1 MKTCGART
9 KHDGTPCERSPVRGR
24 TRCRLH
30 GGKTLVGT
38 ASPTY
43 RNGRYST
50 YVPERLRARYEQ
62 AEGDVELLSLR
73 SEVALIDARLIDL
86 LTRVDTGESGQ
97 LWAHLKK
104 AHEEFKLYRLAGD
117 VPRMT
122 TALAKVEA
130 VIERVGQDHTAW
142 AEIGALIEQRRK
154 LTESEA
160 KRLITLQQMLT
171 TEDAMALAY
180 RLVDI
185 VTRHVTDK
193 HVLRDIVVDLTA
205 LVEQPR
211 GLPAY
216 TEEAEADH
224 T

>member
-30 GGKTLVGT
+30 GGKSLVGI
-38 ASPTY
+38 ACSQY
-43 RNGRYST
+43 RSGRYST
-50 YVPERLRARYEQ
+50 YLPERLRARYEQ
-62 AEGDVELLSLR
+62 AEGDAELLSLK
-73 SEVALIDARLIDL
+73 SEVALTDARLIDL
-86 LTRVDTGESGQ
+86 LARVDTGESGQ

-104 AHEEFKLYRLAGD
+104 AHEEFKVYRLARD
-117 VPRMT
+117 VPKMNV
-122 TALAKVEA
+122 ALAKIEA
-130 VIERVGQDHTAW
+130 LLDNAVQDHTAW
-142 AEIGALIEQRRK
+142 GEIGTLIEQRRK

-171 TEDAMALAY
+171 TEEAMALAY

-193 HVLRDIVVDLTA
+193 HVLRDIVVEIRA
-205 LVEQPR
+205 LAERSNEV
-211 GLPAY
+211 PAY
-216 TEEAEADH
+216 EEDSDA
-224 T
+224 

>member
-24 TRCRLH
+24 TRCRVH

-43 RNGRYST
+43 RNGRYSA

-73 SEVALIDARLIDL
+73 SELALTDARLMDL
-86 LTRVDTGESGQ
+86 LARVNTGESGQ
-97 LWAHLKK
+97 LWANLKK
-104 AHEEFKLYRLAGD
+104 AHEEFKVYRLARD
-117 VPRMT
+117 VPKMNV
-122 TALAKVEA
+122 ALAKIEA
-130 VIERVGQDHTAW
+130 LLDSAGQDHTAW
-142 AEIGALIEQRRK
+142 GEIGKLIEQRRK

-171 TEDAMALAY
+171 TEDAMAIAH

-185 VTRHVTDK
+185 VTRHVTDRQ
-193 HVLRDIVVDLTA
+193 VLSAIVVEMRALT
-205 LVEQPR
+205 ER
-211 GLPAY
+211 SNGLPA
-216 TEEAEADH
+216 
-224 T
+224 

>member
-30 GGKTLVGT
+30 GGKSLAGI
-38 ASPTY
+38 ACSQY
-43 RNGRYST
+43 RSGRYSA
-50 YVPERLRARYEQ
+50 YLPERLRARYEQ
-62 AEGDVELLSLR
+62 AESDQELLSLK
-73 SEVALIDARLIDL
+73 SEVALVDARLIDL
-86 LTRVDTGESGQ
+86 LARVDTGESGQ
-97 LWAHLKK
+97 LWANLKK
-104 AHEEFKLYRLAGD
+104 AHEEFKVTRLARD
-117 VPRMT
+117 VPKMNV
-122 TALAKVEA
+122 ALAKIEA
-130 VIERVGQDHTAW
+130 LLDSAVRDHTAW
-142 AEIGALIEQRRK
+142 GEIGTLIEQRRK

-193 HVLRDIVVDLTA
+193 HVLRDIVVEIRA
-205 LVEQPR
+205 LAER
-211 GLPAY
+211 SNGLPAD
-216 TEEAEADH
+216 EETPDA
-224 T
+224 